1 MPELENVIKNI
12 NKLVRTI
19 PKVITGNLPTL
30 SERDPQKG
38 VNKTPDI
45 PIREKWNPIENA
57 LRSNDSFKY
66 INKYTV
72 KAEWTDCLIAWR
84 RTIDNTSILFN
95 DSNALEK

>member
-1 MPELENVIKNI
+1 MPELENVIKKI

-45 PIREKWNPIENA
+45 PIREK
-57 LRSNDSFKY
+57 
-66 INKYTV
+66 
-72 KAEWTDCLIAWR
+72 
-84 RTIDNTSILFN
+84 
-95 DSNALEK
+95 